1 MKNVRSV
8 VLTSILATIL
18 AGCSLSPRQSVA
30 TCQGDALPGVAVV
43 ESGPT
48 SVVISQ
54 ADIFVN
60 EGEMVI
66 SGRLKRMHE
75 VPMPGH
81 VDLSIC
87 AADGTLLDQQTV
99 RVAGLAA
106 KRKGAMEVPF
116 RFRVNSATP
125 GGAKIRLRY
134 HTAAS
139 VEPCLSCKS

>member
-1 MKNVRSV
+1 MKNTRCV
-8 VLTSILATIL
+8 VLTSILAIIL
-18 AGCSLSPRQSVA
+18 ASCSLSPQQSVA
-30 TCQGDALPGVAVV
+30 IRQGDVLPGVAVV
-43 ESGPT
+43 ESGSS

-54 ADIFVN
+54 TAVFMN
-60 EGEMVI
+60 EGEMVV

-106 KRKGAMEVPF
+106 KRKGTMEVPF
-116 RFRVNSATP
+116 RFLVNSAMP

-139 VEPCLSCKS
+139 VEPCFS

>member
-1 MKNVRSV
+1 MKNVSSV

-18 AGCSLSPRQSVA
+18 AGCSLSPQQSVTTRQS
-30 TCQGDALPGVAVV
+30 DALPGVAVV
-43 ESGPT
+43 ESGPS

-54 ADIFVN
+54 AAVFMN
-60 EGEMVI
+60 EGEMIV

-87 AADGTLLDQQTV
+87 TADGTLLDQQTV

-106 KRKGAMEVPF
+106 KRKGAMDVPF
-116 RFRVNSATP
+116 RFRVNSVPP

-139 VEPCLSCKS
+139 VEPCLNCKS